1 MQSRLKFVRRREQR
15 IAMPFEHRS
24 CFATRLQHGRA
35 EDRYAVLKMEAASA
49 IRAMTMA
56 VSTPSYRP
64 TSDGHCEVIL
74 GSGFDQLARAEPV
87 AREAEQLLLA
97 AADRTRV
104 DVGEPSEAPTTI
116 RRPAGSKD
124 ASSALPGRP
133 CLNSA
138 RVFPSSTAQ
147 TLAVPS
153 ALAVTTSASGLN
165 STLICPHHHGA
176 SHISAFVT
184 HVANAYKATRFRLG
198 RVRGRVGVRG
208 RSGGVC
214 PTCYRLR
221 GTARSPGP

>member
-24 CFATRLQHGRA
+24 CFATRLRQGRMKTVM
-35 EDRYAVLKMEAASA
+35 AVLKMEAASA

-64 TSDGHCEVIL
+64 TSDRSLRSHSRFGVR
-74 GSGFDQLARAEPV
+74 SATARAEPV

-97 AADRTRV
+97 VADRTRV

-133 CLNSA
+133 A
-138 RVFPSSTAQ
+138 
-147 TLAVPS
+147 
-153 ALAVTTSASGLN
+153 
-165 STLICPHHHGA
+165 
-176 SHISAFVT
+176 
-184 HVANAYKATRFRLG
+184 
-198 RVRGRVGVRG
+198 
-208 RSGGVC
+208 
-214 PTCYRLR
+214 
-221 GTARSPGP
+221 